1 MNFNRLA
8 AFILG
13 GHYNIALAL
22 PPMGT
27 MAFFVFFPVKLSNLA
42 FAFDPAS
49 RGRLHWYG
57 LQNKTFYFFLKF
69 TQLCSYCLLSSLY
82 GRLQ

>member
-8 AFILG
+8 PFILG
-13 GHYNIALAL
+13 GHYNIAPAL

-49 RGRLHWYG
+49 RGRLHRYG
-57 LQNKTFYFFLKF
+57 L
-69 TQLCSYCLLSSLY
+69 QLCSYCLLSSLY